1 MLYFS
6 RLNGTQTDQMLVNER
21 ARGGFV
27 VLRIQFKQAMLLVIE
42 RVVQLAVDLD
52 CRSFDLRFAL
62 E

>member
-1 MLYFS
+1 
-6 RLNGTQTDQMLVNER
+6 MLVNER